1 MMTKEKGGGMKTFQ
15 TVDEILDFAISREE
29 EASQFY
35 RTLAERSDAVEM
47 REMFEEF
54 AREEV
59 IHREKLLLVK
69 EQKLLLPAR
78 DELLDLRIS
87 RYDVKIAPE
96 QEHDYQQALLLAI
109 RKEKAARR
117 LYEDLVERTQETN
130 VHAVLVALAQEEA
143 KHQHYFEKQYD
154 NYFLEPQ

>member
-1 MMTKEKGGGMKTFQ
+1 METFQ
-15 TVDEILDFAISREE
+15 TVDEILDFAITREE
-29 EASQFY
+29 EAAQFY
-35 RTLAERSDAVEM
+35 RALAKQTDAIGM

-69 EQKLLLPAR
+69 EQKLLLPAK
-78 DELLDLRIS
+78 DKLLDLRVS
-87 RYDVKIAPE
+87 RYDVEIAPE

-109 RKEKAARR
+109 RKEKAARI
-117 LYEDLVERTQETN
+117 LYEDLAERTQETN
-130 VHAVLVALAQEEA
+130 AHTVLVALAQEEA

-154 NYFLEPQ
+154 NYFLELQ

>member
-1 MMTKEKGGGMKTFQ
+1 METFQ
-15 TVDEILDFAISREE
+15 TVDEILDFAITREE
-29 EASQFY
+29 EAAQFY
-35 RTLAERSDAVEM
+35 RALAEQTETVGM

-69 EQKLLLPAR
+69 EQKLLLPAKDR
-78 DELLDLRIS
+78 LLDLRVS

-109 RKEKAARR
+109 RKEKAARI
-117 LYEDLVERTQETN
+117 LYEDLADRTQETN
-130 VHAVLVALAQEEA
+130 AHTILVALAHEEA

-154 NYFLEPQ
+154 TYFLEPQ